1 MIGSQTVFWDPIGMG
16 KCNLSGITC
25 RVERVDC
32 QHCAIVAL
40 YPAKAVQMIEM
51 QLNPVKDA
59 PKEMRK
65 VGKH

>member
-1 MIGSQTVFWDPIGMG
+1 MG

-51 QLNPVKDA
+51 QLNQVKDA